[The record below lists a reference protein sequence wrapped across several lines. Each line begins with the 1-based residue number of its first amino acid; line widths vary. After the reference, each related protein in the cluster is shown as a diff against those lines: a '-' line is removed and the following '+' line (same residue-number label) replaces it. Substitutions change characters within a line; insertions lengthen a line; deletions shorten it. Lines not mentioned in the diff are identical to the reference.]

1 MKYLKKYEDYTTM
14 NYPDLYDEPVVD
26 YVETD
31 YYDTNIIEE
40 DPEKIPNDTGRET
53 KKKKRKSPM
62 IYSAS

>member
-14 NYPDLYDEPVVD
+14 NYPDLYDEPVID

-40 DPEKIPNDTGRET
+40 DPEKIPNDTGREK
-53 KKKKRKSPM
+53 KKKKRKSVM